1 MLVGGRNCDSARK
14 VRILKKK
21 QAGGGSYK
29 FVWSQG
35 YAHLR
40 SYTRD
45 GSHIVG
51 VHRRIGRTNRKI
63 VITFMHEVLNV
74 IVVLQEPL
82 KGVGQVIK
90 EVGARGNEWDRK
102 PKGWQRS
109 M

>member
-1 MLVGGRNCDSARK
+1 MISKKGEDTQ
-14 VRILKKK
+14 KK

-45 GSHIVG
+45 GFHIVG
-51 VHRRIGRTNRKI
+51 VHRRIRRTNRKI

-74 IVVLQEPL
+74 IVVLQDRSHSKASAKGL
-82 KGVGQVIK
+82 KK
-90 EVGARGNEWDRK
+90 
-102 PKGWQRS
+102 
-109 M
+109 